1 MALGHFIPFECVQST
16 QLARLR
22 TTISRPNLART
33 PTNILA
39 ERANGENV
47 IKSKFKLHYPKICH
61 AGTQYTL
68 KSVMLA
74 RNMLN
79 QSINQSINQLK
90 S

>member
-1 MALGHFIPFECVQST
+1 MRDSGLGHFIPFECVQST

-22 TTISRPNLART
+22 TTNCRPNLART

-47 IKSKFKLHYPKICH
+47 IRSKFRLHCPKICR
-61 AGTQYTL
+61 AGTQY
-68 KSVMLA
+68 A
-74 RNMLN
+74 
-79 QSINQSINQLK
+79 QSINQSINPLK